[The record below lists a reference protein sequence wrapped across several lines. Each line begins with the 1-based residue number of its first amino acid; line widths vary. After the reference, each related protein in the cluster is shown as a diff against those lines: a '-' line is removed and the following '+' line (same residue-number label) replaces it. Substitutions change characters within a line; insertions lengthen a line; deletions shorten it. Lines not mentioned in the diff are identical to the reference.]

1 MPPIESTWGSSAMKS
16 WFTRSTSSSPIVPI
30 PVVEVD
36 LPEPARL
43 DLLLQYLAKLQ
54 LALAS
59 GLQSGLQATAEIE
72 QRGQHIQGALTA
84 SHAHLQRSGEL
95 ALGLQQAF
103 GEQLRDAEGRL
114 NRRLDEV
121 VELVGDKSRE
131 VIRVLSDISDIA
143 KQINLVALNAAIESA
158 RAGEAGRGFAV
169 VADEVRKLAQRTMHS
184 AHDATSRMD
193 LSRLQ
198 LHVREAASDSR
209 RHYVEL
215 ERHLSVSLER
225 LGQVFNDLRSN
236 AEQLQSTNR
245 VVLETAPQLLARL
258 GYLEELANRGAE
270 VSEEGASL
278 VLGDEARQAIEG
290 VLARQ
295 GLGKLLENDRLV
307 DIRARGQLR
316 VAVDPNL
323 VGLSFRRL
331 PQEALQGLDVDYA
344 RAFASWLGVD
354 IEFVESSW
362 EQCLNLPF
370 LGRRRGES
378 PVDLMWNGLPASPAF
393 AGLAFSDPYSSSPL
407 ILARR
412 HGERTIRGLGDLAG
426 RVLGCG
432 NDPSLLELLAAKGL
446 RWPAN
451 AQVPG
456 GRQQLANLLVFTDQR
471 RIHDALVEGV
481 VDAFVVERPIYH
493 WAANHTQSPW
503 LGQVEILSPPIDE
516 QPCTYSVGVAARPE
530 NVTLLAHIN
539 AFLAEFRG
547 SARHREIERT
557 WQGELVEAKPRP
569 EGSAG
574 IVDLAILA
582 APR

>member
-1 MPPIESTWGSSAMKS
+1 MKS
-16 WFTRSTSSSPIVPI
+16 WFTRSTPNSPVEST
-30 PVVEVD
+30 PVVEAT

-43 DLLLQYLAKLQ
+43 DLLLQYLARLQ

-72 QRGQHIQGALTA
+72 QRGQHIQRALTA
-84 SHAHLQRSGEL
+84 SHADLQRSGEL

-103 GEQLRDAEGRL
+103 GQQLRDTEGQL
-114 NRRLDEV
+114 NHRLDEV
-121 VELVGDKSRE
+121 IEMVGDKSRE
-131 VIRVLSDISDIA
+131 VIRVLGEISDIA

-184 AHDATSRMD
+184 AQDATSRMD

-198 LHVREAASDSR
+198 RQVREAASDSR

-215 ERHLSVSLER
+215 ERHLSVSLDR
-225 LGQVFNDLRSN
+225 LGQVFSDLRGN
-236 AEQLQSTNR
+236 ADQLQGTNR
-245 VVLETAPQLLARL
+245 VVLETAPQLVARL
-258 GYLEELANRGAE
+258 GYLEELATRGAAA
-270 VSEEGASL
+270 SEAGARL
-278 VLGDEARQAIEG
+278 ALGAG
-290 VLARQ
+290 ARQ
-295 GLGKLLENDRLV
+295 GIEGILAGEGLAALVENDRLA
-307 DIRARGQLR
+307 DIRARGRLR

-323 VGLSFRRL
+323 VGLSFRRR
-331 PQEALQGLDVDYA
+331 PQDALLGLDVDYA
-344 RAFASWLGVD
+344 RAFALWLGVD

-362 EQCLNLPF
+362 EQCLNLLF
-370 LGRRRGES
+370 LGRRRGEL

-446 RWPAN
+446 RWTAN
-451 AQVPG
+451 AQLPG

-493 WAANHTQSPW
+493 WAANHTLSPW
-503 LGQVEILSPPIDE
+503 FGQVEILSPPIDD

-530 NVTLLAHIN
+530 NVALLAGIN

-547 SARHREIERT
+547 SARHREIECT
-557 WQGELVEAKPRP
+557 WQGELVEARPRR
-569 EGSAG
+569 GSTAG
-574 IVDLAILA
+574 IVDLAVLTA
-582 APR
+582 AR